1 MSDNDP
7 LNRSNALR
15 SDAQTP
21 HVWLWDE
28 LARRLGSDA
37 AMDLYEA
44 YTARNR
50 QYNRDRWATVA
61 TQAKPAQRRTK
72 IKQRIT
78 ENEQ

>member
-1 MSDNDP
+1 MSTEP
-7 LNRSNALR
+7 
-15 SDAQTP
+15 TP

-50 QYNRDRWATVA
+50 QYNRDRWANVV
-61 TQAKPAQRRTK
+61 KPKVVQRRTK
-72 IKQRIT
+72 IKPRIT
-78 ENEQ
+78 ENER